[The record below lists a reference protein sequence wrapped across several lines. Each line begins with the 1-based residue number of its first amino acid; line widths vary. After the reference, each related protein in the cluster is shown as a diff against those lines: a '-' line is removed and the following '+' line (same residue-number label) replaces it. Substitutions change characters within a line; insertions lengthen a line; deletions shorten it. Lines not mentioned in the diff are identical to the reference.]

1 MVNSQFLDFI
11 LMTRLGKN
19 EEIWSGGPWGPRCFP
34 NLQVQGPVF
43 FSLTSSVWK
52 PEVNNFW
59 TIDCTWAHFQESWES
74 PYTELNNSWNV
85 TGE

>member
-19 EEIWSGGPWGPRCFP
+19 EEIWSGGPWGPRCSP

-43 FSLTSSVWK
+43 FLVNQLSVEAWSQQLLDNWLYLS
-52 PEVNNFW
+52 PLSGVLGV
-59 TIDCTWAHFQESWES
+59 TLHWAE
-74 PYTELNNSWNV
+74 
-85 TGE
+85 